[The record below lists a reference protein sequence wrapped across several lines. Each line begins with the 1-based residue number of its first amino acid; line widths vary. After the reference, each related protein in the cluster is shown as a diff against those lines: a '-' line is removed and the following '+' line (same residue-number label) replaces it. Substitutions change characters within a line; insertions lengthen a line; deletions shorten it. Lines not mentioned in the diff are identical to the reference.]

1 MTARSADPGAG
12 FHVARW
18 MDRLGHIA
26 CDRPAAMR
34 AVARLESKL
43 VEERLAEIP
52 IEAPVWIAGLARSG
66 STVLLELLDNH
77 PATATQRYRDF
88 PPVLTPF
95 FWNRLLDLMPLNRE
109 APAERAH
116 RDRIMVTAESP
127 EAFEEPVWMNFFP
140 DLHDGIRSA
149 VMDGTDRHAEFE
161 AFLKNHMRK
170 IMLVR
175 GGRRYLAKANYNATR
190 FAYLLAIFPNARFLL
205 PIREPG
211 AHVASLMKQQRLFCA
226 GEADNPAARRH
237 LARAGHFEFGLGRH
251 PIHCGDHDATAEIRS
266 LWAAGR
272 EAEGWA
278 LQWAALYGAV
288 ADQLDA
294 DPALRSALLVVRY
307 EDFCAE
313 PASTLG
319 RILDHCGLDPMEDLL
334 RMAKERLSAP
344 SYYQTSFPPALAETI
359 RDSTDA
365 VALRFGY
372 EVGR

>member
-1 MTARSADPGAG
+1 MTARSGDPGTG

-18 MDRLGHIA
+18 MDRLGHIV
-26 CDRPAAMR
+26 CDRLAVMR
-34 AVARLESKL
+34 AVARIESRL

-52 IEAPVWIAGLARSG
+52 IEAPIWIAGLARSG
-66 STVLLELLDNH
+66 STVLLELLDGH

-95 FWNRLLDLMPLNRE
+95 FWNRFLDLMPLNQA

-116 RDRIMVTAESP
+116 RDRIMVTADSP

-140 DLHDGIRSA
+140 GLHDGIRSA
-149 VMDGTDRHAEFE
+149 VMDGTDRHGEFE
-161 AFLKNHMRK
+161 AFLKSHMRK

-190 FAYLLAIFPNARFLL
+190 LPYLLAIFPDARFLL

-237 LARAGHFEFGLGRH
+237 LARAGHFEFGLDRR
-251 PIHCGDHDATAEIRS
+251 PIHCGDREKTAEIRS

-272 EAEGWA
+272 DAEGWA

-319 RILDHCGLDPMEDLL
+319 RILGHCGLEPAEELL
-334 RMAKERLSAP
+334 GEAEERLSAP
-344 SYYQTSFPPALAETI
+344 SYYRPSFPSELADAI

-365 VALRFGY
+365 VARRFGY
-372 EVGR
+372 EGGP

>member
-1 MTARSADPGAG
+1 MTAQSADPGAA
-12 FHVARW
+12 FHVAGW
-18 MDRLGHIA
+18 MDRLGHIV

-34 AVARLESKL
+34 AVARFESRL
-43 VEERLAEIP
+43 IEERLAEIP
-52 IEAPVWIAGLARSG
+52 IEAPIWIAGLARSG
-66 STVLLELLDNH
+66 STVLLELLDDH

-95 FWNRLLDLMPLNRE
+95 FWNRLLDLMPLNQE

-116 RDRIMVTAESP
+116 RDRIMVTADSP

-140 DLHDGIRSA
+140 GLHDGMRSA
-149 VMDGTDRHAEFE
+149 VMTETGRHPEFE

-190 FAYLLAIFPNARFLL
+190 LAYLLAIFPDARFLL
-205 PIREPG
+205 PIRGPA

-237 LARAGHFEFGLGRH
+237 LARAGHFEFGLDRR
-251 PIHCGDHDATAEIRS
+251 PIHCGDEAVTTEIRS

-294 DPALRSALLVVRY
+294 NPALRSALLVVRY
-307 EDFCAE
+307 EDLCAE
-313 PASTLG
+313 PVSTLG
-319 RILDHCGLDPMEDLL
+319 RILDHCGLDPSEDLL
-334 RMAKERLSAP
+334 RKAQERLSAP
-344 SYYQTSFPPALAETI
+344 SYYRPAFASALADRI
-359 RDSTDA
+359 RASTDA

-372 EVGR
+372 ERGR